1 MGKKAK
7 SVKGAQK
14 AKDRKLDKSALPP
27 PPKPVTDEVGSAKLL
42 EEPSLP
48 GSGYKALDQ
57 EGFDD
62 GGVADLTLVI
72 DLEDSVLRRKRGETE
87 YFSALK
93 ADLLPRVTT
102 GPLGNLTRRE
112 QKIKLAKLLFS
123 EDEHEEDKNPSEVW
137 VDSVQENIDAAI
149 KKHRGERLASARTA
163 LSLSSLL
170 REPACASLSLSEI
183 SKRRLAFYGKE
194 GAEAALRCVDKAI
207 EIAGEGFWD
216 RDEIDLEIA
225 ENPVI
230 NPKYEKNATAP
241 GLSNETT
248 LKMLPRRVS
257 HLCLRSAYLHRGNAL
272 AALGREDEARETY
285 SLVFPMLDKE
295 PRCGRLDWERNSLFV
310 NIGNT
315 YSRQGDYEKASA
327 QYEIAESLGR
337 DHIEKGDGNQIDGMG
352 MVIVAMRARAF
363 ALKKAGQEE
372 EGKKILRSVIEMQMK
387 LNVETEKK
395 EAELRKAE
403 EAQLAAALKEQQGQ
417 EEPEKEA
424 EKEPAAAST

>member
-7 SVKGAQK
+7 SSKGALR
-14 AKDRKLDKSALPP
+14 AKERKLDKSTLPP

-42 EEPSLP
+42 DEPSLP

-87 YFSALK
+87 YFTALK
-93 ADLLPRVTT
+93 ADLLPRITR
-102 GPLGNLTRRE
+102 GPLANLTRRE

-123 EDEHEEDKNPSEVW
+123 EEEHEEDKNPSEVW
-137 VDSVQENIDAAI
+137 MDTVDGNEDAAT
-149 KKHRGERLASARTA
+149 KKHRAERLASARMA

-194 GAEAALRCVDKAI
+194 GAEAALRCADKAI
-207 EIAGEGFWD
+207 EIAGSGFWD
-216 RDEIDLEIA
+216 RDEIEIESE
-225 ENPVI
+225 ENPRI
-230 NPKYEKNATAP
+230 DPKHEKNATSP
-241 GLSNETT
+241 GLANDAS
-248 LKMLPRRVS
+248 LKLLPIRVS

-272 AALGREDEARETY
+272 AALGREEEARETY
-285 SLVFPMLDKE
+285 LMVFPMLEKE

-315 YSRQGDYEKASA
+315 YSRQGNFDKANEQYNVAEK
-327 QYEIAESLGR
+327 LGR
-337 DHIEKGDGNQIDGMG
+337 DHIEIVEGNRIDGMG

-363 ALKKAGQEE
+363 ALKKIGRED
-372 EGKKILRSVIEMQMK
+372 EGKGVLKEVIEMQLK
-387 LNVETEKK
+387 LNAENDKK
-395 EAELRKAE
+395 KAE
-403 EAQLAAALKEQQGQ
+403 EEEAAKKAR
-417 EEPEKEA
+417 EE
-424 EKEPAAAST
+424 AAKQAKSVSN